1 MKNNISEDELDL
13 LRMQALNEAAIAI
26 AKASKITGICI
37 NDLMKFL
44 FSLSVKA
51 LNNEL
56 HK

>member
-1 MKNNISEDELDL
+1 MKNDISENEVDF

-44 FSLSVKA
+44 IALSVKA
-51 LNNEL
+51 LNKEL
-56 HK
+56 YK